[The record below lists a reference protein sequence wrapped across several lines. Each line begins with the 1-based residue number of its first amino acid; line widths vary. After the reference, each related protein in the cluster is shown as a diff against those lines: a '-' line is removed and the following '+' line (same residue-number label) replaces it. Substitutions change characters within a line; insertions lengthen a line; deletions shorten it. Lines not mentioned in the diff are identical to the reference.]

1 MAALGRFIARSRE
14 KALPFSKIMKCTGK
28 FEWTPEADKAFIEL
42 KRYLTSP
49 PIMVIPRA
57 RQPLLLYIAATPWTM
72 SVVLVAEWEG
82 QIVTKEKVEPPRSGA
97 SPGEEP
103 SSPDPPREEV
113 SSMPST
119 LEPPLLSGPPEPP
132 KEAAL
137 ASVAKVQQ
145 HVYFVSTV
153 LRDAHE
159 HYTMQQKLLY
169 TLLIA

>member
-14 KALPFSKIMKCTGK
+14 KALPFFKIMKCTGK
-28 FEWTPEADKAFIEL
+28 FEWTPEADKAFVEL